1 MMEIILFWMTGAL
14 ISGFLCR
21 LLSLP
26 ISIGFIAAGY
36 FFVKVDLH
44 DKSDILE
51 IPSELGI
58 ALLLFSLGLKLKPSY
73 FLNKDIIGVFVLH
86 SLILCLIYYILWD
99 QQIEAKLKI
108 GLCLAL
114 TISSTLVAAQ
124 SLETR
129 KELNTFHGRLTILI
143 LVFQDLLALLLLL
156 FFSITEVNHK
166 TLYLFLI
173 PIFLPFMKLVLTKI
187 SGSDELVLIAALV
200 IALLLGMT
208 VFKTLGLTGELGA
221 LVMGVLFSGHKT
233 AEKLSNKIW
242 SLREVLLLGFF
253 ISLGMKLN
261 FDPGI
266 IKSCLLLLGLLFIK
280 AIVLFFL
287 LLVFKLRAY
296 TSFLIAVSLSTF
308 SEFTL
313 IIVTTWHDVGWINED
328 TFSLIVIAVCLSFI
342 IGAILNKFAH
352 QIFIPLEEFLKKF
365 ERKTYHPDEEP
376 HTCGEATIMILGMGR
391 VGAAIFEN
399 LSNKKFK
406 VVGFDAD
413 MDLVIQHRKIGK
425 RVTFADAEDPS
436 FWSQLRFGK
445 LEAIILALPEFSGQN
460 WCTLQARKNGFSG
473 KIIIPARSQG
483 DPSVLKASGA
493 DNIYDTY
500 QSAGLGI
507 TEMLANDKK
516 VDTAD

>member
-1 MMEIILFWMTGAL
+1 M
-14 ISGFLCR
+14 
-21 LLSLP
+21 
-26 ISIGFIAAGY
+26 
-36 FFVKVDLH
+36 
-44 DKSDILE
+44 
-51 IPSELGI
+51 
-58 ALLLFSLGLKLKPSY
+58 
-73 FLNKDIIGVFVLH
+73 
-86 SLILCLIYYILWD
+86 
-99 QQIEAKLKI
+99 
-108 GLCLAL
+108 
-114 TISSTLVAAQ
+114 
-124 SLETR
+124 
-129 KELNTFHGRLTILI
+129 
-143 LVFQDLLALLLLL
+143 
-156 FFSITEVNHK
+156 
-166 TLYLFLI
+166 
-173 PIFLPFMKLVLTKI
+173 
-187 SGSDELVLIAALV
+187 
-200 IALLLGMT
+200 
-208 VFKTLGLTGELGA
+208 
-221 LVMGVLFSGHKT
+221 
-233 AEKLSNKIW
+233 
-242 SLREVLLLGFF
+242 
-253 ISLGMKLN
+253 
-261 FDPGI
+261 
-266 IKSCLLLLGLLFIK
+266 
-280 AIVLFFL
+280 
-287 LLVFKLRAY
+287 LVFKLRAY

-342 IGAILNKFAH
+342 IGAILNTFAH

-376 HTCGEATIMILGMGR
+376 HTCGEATVMILGMGR